1 MKDRLTA
8 FGRRYLS
15 VENRRRIVRWTRWP
29 PVGWVRFG
37 SLRRLRPISPHWGT
51 ERGQPIDR
59 YYIENFLAAQAG
71 DVRGNVLEIG
81 DNAYTR
87 RYGGD
92 KVSESNVLHVAEQRE
107 VVTIIGD
114 LTDADHIESDQFD
127 CFILTQT
134 LNAIYD
140 VPAALRTVHRVL
152 KPGGVA
158 LITVP
163 GISKISRYD
172 MDRWGYYWS
181 FTTKSMQRMLEEAG
195 FAADNLHIHTF
206 GNVLVSIAFLHGVS
220 AGELRR
226 HELDYADPDYEMI
239 ITIRAVKAG
248 GLNADSRA

>member
-1 MKDRLTA
+1 MKQQLLSA
-8 FGRRYLS
+8 ARRYLS

-59 YYIENFLAAQAG
+59 YYIENFLAAHAS

-92 KVSESNVLHVAEQRE
+92 KVSQSNVLHVAEQRA

-181 FTTKSMQRMLEEAG
+181 FTTKSMQRMLAEAG
-195 FAADNLHIHTF
+195 FAADNQHIHTF
-206 GNVLVSIAFLHGVS
+206 GNVLASIAFLHGVS

-226 HELDYADPDYEMI
+226 HELDYADPDYEMLI
-239 ITIRAVKAG
+239 AIRAIKAG
-248 GLNADSRA
+248 GLNADSRT